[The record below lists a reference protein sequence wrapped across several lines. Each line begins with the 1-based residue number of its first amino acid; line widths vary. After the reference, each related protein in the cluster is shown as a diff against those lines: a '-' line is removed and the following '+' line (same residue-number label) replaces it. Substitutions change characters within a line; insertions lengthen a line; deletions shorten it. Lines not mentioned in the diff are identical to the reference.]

1 MEIRVL
7 RYFLA
12 VAREENIS
20 RAAQSLHVTQPT
32 LSKQLM
38 ELEDE
43 IGKKLFDRGNR
54 RITLTED
61 GILLRKRAQ
70 EILDLVEKTE
80 SELTTDSEEISGDIY
95 IGGGESDAMGLIAK
109 AAKNIHDLYP
119 NIKFHLYSGNS
130 IDVTERLDKG
140 LMDFGIVVE
149 PADIHKYEYLHF
161 PVQDIWG
168 LLMRDDSPLAQKAG
182 VTPED
187 LIHLPL
193 LCSQQA
199 LLYNELSAW
208 TGTEF
213 TDLNIIT
220 TYNLIYNAALMVKVG
235 MGYALSLDKLVTE
248 SKENHL
254 VFRPLDPELKA
265 SLSLIWKK
273 YQVFT
278 PAAQL
283 FLKELQKVF
292 KEYKE

>member
-54 RITLTED
+54 RITLTEE
-61 GILLRKRAQ
+61 GMLLHKRAQ
-70 EILDLVEKTE
+70 EIIDLVEKTE
-80 SELTTDSEEISGDIY
+80 SELTHNSNELSGDIY
-95 IGGGESDAMGLIAK
+95 IGGGESESMRLIAK
-109 AAKNIHDLYP
+109 AAKSIHELYP
-119 NIKFHLYSGNS
+119 NIKFHLFSGNS

-140 LMDFGIVVE
+140 LMGFGIIVE

-161 PVQDIWG
+161 PVSDTWG
-168 LLMRDDSPLAQKAG
+168 LLMRDDSPVAKKES

-187 LIHLPL
+187 FVTLPL

-199 LLYNELSAW
+199 LLYNELTAW
-208 TGTEF
+208 CGAEF
-213 TDLNIIT
+213 TDLNIIA
-220 TYNLIYNAALMVKVG
+220 TYNLIYNATLMVREG
-235 MGYALSLDKLVTE
+235 MGYALSLDKLVTL
-248 SKENHL
+248 SDENHL
-254 VFRPLDPELKA
+254 TFRSLEPSLKA
-265 SLSLIWKK
+265 GLCLIWKK

-292 KEYKE
+292 KNYDK